1 MDKEL
6 ETVFE
11 KSRTLSDL
19 ARQLY
24 GKENYTNR
32 EKCKLILQENGID
45 WKEWLE
51 AKKKCETKYCL
62 NCGKEIIGDK
72 RKKFCCR
79 SCSASYNNKGVC
91 RNHKNGH
98 HKEEYCLNCGKKLTG
113 NSRFCDCTC
122 YAEYEE
128 KQYIERWKQGIE
140 NGVCGKYGVS
150 RHIKRYLFAKY
161 NNHCQ
166 CCGWGEK
173 SMYTQSVP
181 LQVHHI
187 DGDCLNNREDNLQ
200 LLCPNCHSLTE
211 NYGRLNKNGKRIGK
225 HKNE

>member
-1 MDKEL
+1 MDENLKNAL
-6 ETVFE
+6 NYS
-11 KSRTLSDL
+11 KSLSDL
-19 ARQLY
+19 ARCLF

-32 EKCKLILQENGID
+32 EKCKKLLESEGID
-45 WKEWLE
+45 WKSWLE
-51 AKKKCETKYCL
+51 AKKKTEPKYCL
-62 NCGKEIIGDK
+62 NCGKEITGDK

-91 RNHKNGH
+91 RNYKNGK
-98 HKEEYCLNCGKKLTG
+98 HKEEYCLNCGKELAG
-113 NSRFCDCTC
+113 NSRFCNCTC

-128 KQYIERWKQGIE
+128 KQYIERWKQGLE
-140 NGVCGKYGVS
+140 DGVSGKYGLS
-150 RHIKRYLFAKY
+150 KHIRRYLLYKY
-161 NNHCQ
+161 DSRCQ

-173 SMYTQSVP
+173 NVYTQNVP

-187 DGDCLNNREDNLQ
+187 DGNCLNNVEDNLQ

-211 NYGRLNKNGKRIGK
+211 NYGRLNKNGKRLDK